1 MAKQIQKNPL
11 PALPPLRVE
20 SNLGEEKGAID
31 YDDLISGRV
40 QVVNTKGDQ
49 YYLAPQM
56 TGNFILRVVPKSQT
70 L

>member
-1 MAKQIQKNPL
+1 MATKPEPKPITTPE
-11 PALPPLRVE
+11 PATPRT
-20 SNLGEEKGAID
+20 ID
-31 YDDLISGRV
+31 YDDLISGKV